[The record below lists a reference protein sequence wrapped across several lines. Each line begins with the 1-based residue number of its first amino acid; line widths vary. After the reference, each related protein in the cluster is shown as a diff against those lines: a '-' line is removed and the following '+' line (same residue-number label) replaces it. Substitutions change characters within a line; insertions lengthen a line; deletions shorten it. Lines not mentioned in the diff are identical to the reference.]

1 VRYKLENYPDLR
13 KTLLDNAVKVL
24 KDLGFGVLLEINMH
38 KFWERNFAI
47 WAASLCKPVS
57 ATMSRL
63 LCSFLTKT
71 VLL

>member
-1 VRYKLENYPDLR
+1 VRYRLENYPDLR

-24 KDLGFGVLLEINMH
+24 KDLGFGVLLEINMTS
-38 KFWERNFAI
+38 FAKEI
-47 WAASLCKPVS
+47 LPYGQLLYASPLS
-57 ATMSRL
+57 ATMRRL

>member
-38 KFWERNFAI
+38 EFWERNFSI
-47 WAASLCKPVS
+47 WAASLCNPVS
-57 ATMSRL
+57 ATMRVQL
-63 LCSFLTKT
+63 LQLK
-71 VLL
+71 